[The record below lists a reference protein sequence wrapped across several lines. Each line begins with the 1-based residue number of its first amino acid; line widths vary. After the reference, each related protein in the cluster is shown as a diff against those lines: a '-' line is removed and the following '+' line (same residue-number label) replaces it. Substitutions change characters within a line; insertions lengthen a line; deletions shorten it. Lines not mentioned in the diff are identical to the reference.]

1 MLFINGAPGIKEK
14 MINGSWEH
22 VPPPSMGGASEYT
35 DVDNIPS
42 GILQEYRYAS
52 MTSVSNRPALTLSH
66 EISRPSEE
74 EGQNEVLIN

>member
-1 MLFINGAPGIKEK
+1 

-22 VPPPSMGGASEYT
+22 VPPPSMGGAQEYT

-42 GILQEYRYAS
+42 GILQEYGYGS
-52 MTSVSNRPALTLSH
+52 MTSVSNRPALTLLH
-66 EISRPSEE
+66 ELSRPSEE